1 MARKT
6 KVKKSSSNKTEHKK
20 PHHKTHHSESKE
32 NSHHKP
38 KSSFFGRIG
47 AFFSEALKAPPEEKK
62 EVIEQQESETT
73 IDDASAKY
81 ELASKG
87 DVQKMDESHS
97 LKNDANSDEEDDSD
111 EDVDDNPE
119 EDSKD
124 EKRDEVLSMLNEAT
138 NKWKE
143 SGDTGLHLEP
153 PKSWGER
160 MRTVWGGM
168 EIQSTRLS
176 GRLKVLMHEV
186 SERVAARQKEA
197 KVEGIKVKTDDLVR
211 DEWKSVLVKLETV
224 STPSEREEIE
234 KIYKQLENA

>member
-1 MARKT
+1 MARKA
-6 KVKKSSSNKTEHKK
+6 KVGKSSKKDHKK
-20 PHHKTHHSESKE
+20 EHHKIHHSESKDHTAKK
-32 NSHHKP
+32 SR
-38 KSSFFGRIG
+38 SSFFGRIG
-47 AFFSEALKAPPEEKK
+47 AFLTEALKAPPEEKK
-62 EVIEQQESETT
+62 EVQKEEQSSELV
-73 IDDASAKY
+73 DDASAKY

-87 DVQKMDESHS
+87 DVQKMDGSVS
-97 LKNDANSDEEDDSD
+97 VKSEDDFSDDDESD

-119 EDSKD
+119 EDSNSEGKS
-124 EKRDEVLSMLNEAT
+124 EILSILNEAT

-153 PKSWGER
+153 PKSWSER
-160 MRTVWGGM
+160 MRTLWSGVNV
-168 EIQSTRLS
+168 QSTRLS

-197 KVEGIKVKTDDLVR
+197 KAEGVKVKTDDLVKE
-211 DEWKSVLVKLETV
+211 EWKSVLTKLESV